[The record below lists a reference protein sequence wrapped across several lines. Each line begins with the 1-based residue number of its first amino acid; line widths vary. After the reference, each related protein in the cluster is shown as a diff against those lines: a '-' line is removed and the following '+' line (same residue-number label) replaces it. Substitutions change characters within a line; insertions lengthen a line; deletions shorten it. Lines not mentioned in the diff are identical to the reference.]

1 LWLLPIYTDG
11 IAEVMEKNG
20 SIDGSM
26 KIGLNWADVMG
37 LKFGKD
43 IIFTYGPLYIL
54 ANNAILSFN
63 KTGIIFANIFNILLW
78 FMVLFLLSWNISN
91 RLDFSEKKSSL
102 MGHIVIIS
110 AIVAILNI
118 FIGLSEMILL
128 LSFLLIFTVL
138 ENNLSFKHNLF
149 WLSLSGLLLSLISL
163 IKFVYFVVAFT
174 FIFIAIIV
182 FIIIKKFWNIAALLL
197 SYLLFLII
205 FWLVL
210 EKSFLSIF
218 PYLKNSLL
226 ITFGY
231 SENVQLFANGW
242 EAKFNIFYVILI
254 FLIWIGVLIFGIVK
268 KNKRIIYYFILS
280 LPVIFL
286 IYKQGFMRQD
296 YFHTQEYFRFIIYL
310 LIMTIAV
317 FGTSL
322 RKMSFIFLILIIFAL
337 PFKSAYDTLEIRE
350 QIAKNSRELKAI
362 VKIFSPVNHNILQ
375 LKLEDDKKEIKA
387 DYPVGS
393 NIISKIHPDDS
404 VDIFTWEIFQ
414 VFVNDLD
421 WSPRP
426 VFQSYNAYNPYLD
439 NLNAAHF
446 SNLEGPDKVI
456 YKVAGI
462 EDRYAIFDEPLVFQ
476 ELLKNYDF
484 IDFDENGYSLL
495 SKRQQK
501 MEVDV
506 EELSDVN
513 CKIGQKIDLPK
524 LLDGYIFAKINIDLN
539 IAGKLKNIMYKGD
552 YIYIKFYFEDKNI
565 DPIIKRFVRENA
577 INGLYLS
584 SYIENEQDLKN
595 VFENKKNQNNLEK
608 KIKGIE
614 IFTMNNKF
622 YYSEFTL
629 KLNEYKFR

>member
-1 LWLLPIYTDG
+1 LFNVSKKRIIICLIISILIILWLLPIYTDG

-26 KIGLNWADVMG
+26 KIGLNWADVIG

-63 KTGIIFANIFNILLW
+63 KIGIIFANILNILLW
-78 FMVLFLLSWNISN
+78 FVVLFLLSWNISS
-91 RLDFSEKKSSL
+91 RLDFSEKRSSL
-102 MGHIVIIS
+102 IGHIVIVS
-110 AIVAILNI
+110 AIVAILNV
-118 FIGLSEMILL
+118 FIGLPEVLLL
-128 LSFLLIFTVL
+128 LSFLLIFSVL
-138 ENNLSFKHNLF
+138 ENNFSFKQNLSWLSFA
-149 WLSLSGLLLSLISL
+149 GLLLSLISL

-174 FIFIAIIV
+174 FIFIAFIV
-182 FIIIKKFWNIAALLL
+182 FICIKKFWNIAALPL
-197 SYLLFLII
+197 SYLLFLVIL
-205 FWLVL
+205 WLIL

-218 PYLKNSLL
+218 PYLKNSLI

-242 EAKFNIFYVILI
+242 EAKFNISYVILI
-254 FLIWIGVLIFGIVK
+254 FLIWVGVLIFGIVK

-317 FGTSL
+317 FGVSL
-322 RKMSFIFLILIIFAL
+322 RKMSFIFLILVIFAL

-362 VKIFSPVNHNILQ
+362 VKIFSPGNPDSLQ
-375 LKLEDDKKEIKA
+375 LKLEEDKKEIKSQ
-387 DYPVGS
+387 YPVSS

-414 VFVNDLD
+414 LFVNDLD

-446 SNLEGPDKVI
+446 SNLKGPDKVI

-484 IDFDENGYSLL
+484 IDYDENGYGLL
-495 SKRQQK
+495 SKRQK
-501 MEVDV
+501 KIEVEV
-506 EELSDVN
+506 KESDVIN
-513 CKIGQKIDLPK
+513 CKIGQKLDLPK
-524 LLDGYIFAKINIDLN
+524 QLDGYIFAKIDIDLN
-539 IAGKLKNIMYKGD
+539 IAGKLKNLLYKGD
-552 YIYIKFYFEDKNI
+552 YIYIKFYWGYSLDF
-565 DPIIKRFVRENA
+565 
-577 INGLYLS
+577 GTH
-584 SYIENEQDLKN
+584 YI
-595 VFENKKNQNNLEK
+595 
-608 KIKGIE
+608 
-614 IFTMNNKF
+614 
-622 YYSEFTL
+622 
-629 KLNEYKFR
+629 